1 MVTIVFIKEHFL
13 HTNKPWLGM
22 GLNYSPVDQLRKM
35 NELGKVFLH
44 IDIVKWQNLSNYQ
57 SKKNLFKYSDFKST
71 ETWILHAKFN
81 ICLSMPCFLKD
92 TRAFT

>member
-1 MVTIVFIKEHFL
+1 
-13 HTNKPWLGM
+13 M

-71 ETWILHAKFN
+71 ET
-81 ICLSMPCFLKD
+81 
-92 TRAFT
+92 